1 MESETLNLEQ
11 LARIL
16 RRDERELSKM
26 ASRGHLPGKK
36 IGGVWRF
43 ASAEIN
49 YWISTQMPGYSA
61 TELTDLEH
69 GANRGE
75 SKELLVTAL
84 LTDQTMAVPLAAG
97 TRSSVLRELVRL
109 ADQSFRVYDAAAL
122 LEAVQQREEMA
133 STAQPTGVALPH
145 PHRPNPAIL
154 GDAVIAFGRTTTGIP
169 FGSSDGILCD
179 LFFLVC
185 CPDHRTHLRTLTRL
199 SRMLLRPN
207 ILAALRA
214 AESSSASF
222 HILENAEKELLNA

>member
-11 LARIL
+11 LALIL

-49 YWISTQMPGYSA
+49 YWISTQMPGYTF

-69 GANRGE
+69 GAGRGTIG
-75 SKELLVTAL
+75 KNLLVTSVMSEA
-84 LTDQTMAVPLAAG
+84 TMAVPMAAG
-97 TRSSVLRELVRL
+97 TGSSVLRELVRL
-109 ADQSFRVYDAAAL
+109 ADQSFQVYDTDAL
-122 LEAVQQREEMA
+122 LDAVKQREDMA
-133 STAQPTGVALPH
+133 STAQASGVALPH
-145 PHRPNPAIL
+145 PHRPNPSIL
-154 GDAVIAFGRTTTGIP
+154 GDSVIAFGKTSSGIP
-169 FGSSDGILCD
+169 FGNGILCD

-199 SRMLLRPN
+199 SRMLLRPG
-207 ILAALRA
+207 IVDELRA
-214 AESSSASF
+214 AESTAET
-222 HILENAEKELLNA
+222 HQILENAERELIAG